1 MYWYY
6 DDFLLKNK
14 NWSVILSEYINI
26 KKGFLEAYWKYMV
39 LLGYNF
45 LKLKYYLEKP
55 MENWK
60 NVKIYETK
68 IFDKIELY
76 LSL

>member
-1 MYWYY
+1 MYWFY
-6 DDFLLKNK
+6 DDVLLKNK
-14 NWSVILSEYINI
+14 NQSAILSEYINI
-26 KKGFLEAYWKYMV
+26 KKGFLVAYWKYMV

-55 MENWK
+55 TENWK

-76 LSL
+76 FSL